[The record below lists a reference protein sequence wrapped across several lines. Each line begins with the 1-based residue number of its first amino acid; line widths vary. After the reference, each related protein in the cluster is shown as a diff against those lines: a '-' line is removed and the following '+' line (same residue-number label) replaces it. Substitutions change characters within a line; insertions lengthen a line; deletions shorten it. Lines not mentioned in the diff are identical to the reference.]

1 MHNYKIRKAD
11 LSDCTSLAAVEAACF
26 PQAEA
31 AKYEDFRKR
40 LEYYSDCFLLM
51 FDGDKLISFV
61 DGFVTDIPDLTDEM
75 YEKADMHDK
84 NGAWQMIFGVNTIPE
99 YRRQGCAERLLR
111 QFIEKARSE
120 KRRGVVLTCKEKLIH
135 YYEKFGFVSE
145 GISEYSTHGS
155 AVWYQ
160 MRLTF

>member
-1 MHNYKIRKAD
+1 MDNYIIRKAVH
-11 LSDCTSLAAVEAACF
+11 SDCSQLAAVEAACF
-26 PQAEA
+26 PRAEA
-31 AKYEDFRKR
+31 AKYEDFRQR
-40 LEYYSDCFLLM
+40 LRYYSDYFLLM
-51 FDGDKLISFV
+51 IDGEKLISFV

-84 NGAWQMIFGVNTIPE
+84 NGARQMIFGVNTLPE
-99 YRRQGCAERLLR
+99 YRRQGCAERLIR

-120 KRRGVVLTCKEKLIH
+120 KRCGVVLTCKEKLIH